1 MIKLLLILSLLT
13 FQTDESPKT
22 SPTPALKR
30 TVVKNEVRRFGYGS
44 TLTVLGPPTG
54 SITVEGWNRS
64 EVDISAEVELR
75 ADREEDL
82 NKLAQVTGFILDEDV
97 SHIKVMTTG
106 PHDKKYL
113 SRIAKDFPKKLRSNP
128 WRIDYKIRV
137 PVSTDLLIYHGDGKL
152 KLSGVEGSLQLH
164 AANSQTDLTLTGGSV
179 NTVVA
184 SGDVQVRLDAR
195 SWRGRGAEIRL
206 ARGNMIVEC
215 PIGLNAEIEADI
227 LQSGK
232 ITNHLSGYTKRERS
246 TPTDHSIKGRA
257 GAGGATL
264 KFVVGTGNIT
274 FKLRS

>member
-75 ADREEDL
+75 ADRE
-82 NKLAQVTGFILDEDV
+82 EDV